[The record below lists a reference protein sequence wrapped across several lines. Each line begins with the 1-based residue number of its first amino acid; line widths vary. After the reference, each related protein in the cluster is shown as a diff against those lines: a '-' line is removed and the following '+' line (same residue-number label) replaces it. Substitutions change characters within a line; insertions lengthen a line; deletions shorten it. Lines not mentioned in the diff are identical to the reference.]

1 MTGYA
6 DTVIEGRIFRG
17 LHEGFAE
24 AIAIAGERIVACGD
38 RAAVRALTGPATK
51 RVRLDG
57 QVAIPAFNDAHQHL
71 LPLGLSMSQ
80 VNLRPERVRSL
91 DAVLD
96 AVRAAAARTPRG
108 AWIQGRGYDHAELDV
123 GRHPTEAELTAAA
136 PDHPVFIVRTC
147 GHMGVANAAALALA
161 EIGHNTPDPEGG
173 VIERRAGTLTGL
185 LQERAMRLIRD
196 RVPEPSDAAL
206 VDAIERAGTHMN
218 GLGFTSVMDAN
229 VGMAA
234 GFREVDAYR
243 AALAAGRLPVRTWV
257 CLAGNPEGIADAAW
271 QAGIR
276 PGDGDAMLRFSAMKV
291 FADGSAG
298 GLTAAMSEPYRQG
311 GTGVFCFPD
320 DTMHALLARYHAQGW
335 QLAIHAIGD
344 AGIEQVLSGMEAA
357 DSFDRPVA
365 GRRHRIEHCGFLSP
379 SQRARM
385 AARAILPVPQ
395 PIFMYEFGDTYVANL
410 GERRAAAAYPMAS
423 WLHAGQTPAAS
434 SDAPVS
440 STDPFQNI
448 FTMVTRRTNKGTV
461 LGADEALTV
470 AEAVHC
476 LTFCGAYTQFAE
488 SERGRLLPGMLA
500 DITVLSQDI
509 FASAPEA
516 ILATKADLVLRGG
529 QPVVGELH

>member
-1 MTGYA
+1 M
-6 DTVIEGRIFRG
+6 
-17 LHEGFAE
+17 
-24 AIAIAGERIVACGD
+24 
-38 RAAVRALTGPATK
+38 
-51 RVRLDG
+51 
-57 QVAIPAFNDAHQHL
+57 
-71 LPLGLSMSQ
+71 
-80 VNLRPERVRSL
+80 
-91 DAVLD
+91 
-96 AVRAAAARTPRG
+96 
-108 AWIQGRGYDHAELDV
+108 
-123 GRHPTEAELTAAA
+123 
-136 PDHPVFIVRTC
+136 
-147 GHMGVANAAALALA
+147 
-161 EIGHNTPDPEGG
+161 
-173 VIERRAGTLTGL
+173 IERRAGTLTGL

-234 GFREVDAYR
+234 GFREVAAYR

-291 FADGSAG
+291 CADGSAG

-379 SQRARM
+379 SQRARI

-509 FASAPEA
+509 FASAQEA